1 MTTGAFDNKGFT
13 LIETVMVIV
22 LVGIIGTII
31 SSILFQGAKSLEA
44 GDVRKELSS
53 QGRLVVERASRE
65 MRLMRCTTAGN
76 SCVPQAADIT
86 TWTATDLKFVTTNYE
101 RVGLRYDA
109 GTVKLSYGT
118 GAPAVDPE
126 YALADNVSAA
136 SFEYL
141 KSDGT
146 PAVAVNEIWVII
158 LNMTLASGA
167 ESVPFRASVHPRS
180 FR

>member
-1 MTTGAFDNKGFT
+1 MKHALDTRGFT

-22 LVGIIGTII
+22 LVGIIGTVV
-31 SSILFQGAKSLEA
+31 SSLLYQGSKSIEA

-53 QGRLVVERASRE
+53 QGRLAVERASRE

-76 SCVPQAADIT
+76 SCNPEITDIT
-86 TWTATDLKFVTTNYE
+86 AWTATELRFVTTNYE
-101 RVGLRYDA
+101 GRGLRFDA
-109 GTVKLSYGT
+109 GTLKLRQGS
-118 GAPAVDPE
+118 GAADPE
-126 YALADNVSAA
+126 DTLAGNLSAA

-146 PAVAVNEIWVII
+146 PASAVSEIWVIN
-158 LNMTLASGA
+158 LDMTLSSGT

>member
-1 MTTGAFDNKGFT
+1 MKHAFDTRGFT

-22 LVGIIGTII
+22 LVGIIGTVV
-31 SSILFQGAKSLEA
+31 SSLLYQGSKSIEA
-44 GDVRKELSS
+44 GDARKELSS
-53 QGRLVVERASRE
+53 QGRLAVERASRE

-76 SCVPQAADIT
+76 SCNPQASDIT
-86 TWTATDLKFVTTNYE
+86 AWTATELRFVTTNYE
-101 RVGLRYDA
+101 GRGLRFDA
-109 GTVKLSYGT
+109 GTLKLRQGS
-118 GAPAVDPE
+118 GALDPDDT
-126 YALADNVSAA
+126 LANNVSAA

-146 PAVAVNEIWVII
+146 PASAVGEIWVIN
-158 LNMTLASGA
+158 LDMTLSSGT

>member
-1 MTTGAFDNKGFT
+1 MMTAPFDKRGFT

-22 LVGIIGTII
+22 LVGIIGTVV
-31 SSILFQGAKSLEA
+31 SSILFQGAKSLET

-76 SCVPQAADIT
+76 SCTPQAADVT

-109 GTVKLSYGT
+109 GTLKLSYGT
-118 GAPAVDPE
+118 GAAAVDPE
-126 YALADNVSAA
+126 YTLADNVATA

-141 KSDGT
+141 KNDGT
-146 PAVAVNEIWVII
+146 PAAAVNEIWVII
-158 LNMTLASGA
+158 LNMTLGSGA

-180 FR
+180 LR

>member
-1 MTTGAFDNKGFT
+1 MKTGALDTRGFT

-22 LVGIIGTII
+22 LVGIIGTVV
-31 SSILFQGAKSLEA
+31 SSLLYQGSKSIET

-53 QGRLVVERASRE
+53 QGRLAVERASRE

-76 SCVPQAADIT
+76 SCNPQDADIT
-86 TWTATDLKFVTTNYE
+86 AWTATELRFVTASYE
-101 RVGLRYDA
+101 GRGFKYDA
-109 GTVKLSYGT
+109 GTLKLRQGSGES
-118 GAPAVDPE
+118 DPE
-126 YALADNVSAA
+126 DTLANNLSAA

-146 PAVAVNEIWVII
+146 PASAVNEIWVIN
-158 LNMTLASGA
+158 LNMTFSSGT

>member
-1 MTTGAFDNKGFT
+1 MKTGALDTRGFT

-22 LVGIIGTII
+22 LVGVIGTVV
-31 SSILFQGAKSLEA
+31 SSLLYQGSKSIEA

-53 QGRLVVERASRE
+53 QGRLAVERASRE

-76 SCVPQAADIT
+76 SCKPQAADIT
-86 TWTATDLKFVTTNYE
+86 AWTATDIRFVTTNYE
-101 RVGLRYDA
+101 RIGLRFDA
-109 GTVKLSYGT
+109 GQLKLSYGT
-118 GAPAVDPE
+118 GPAPDVE
-126 YALADNVSAA
+126 YALANNLSAA

-146 PAVAVNEIWVII
+146 PAAAVNEIWTIR
-158 LNMTLASGA
+158 LDMTLASGA
-167 ESVPFRASVHPRS
+167 ETVPFRASVHPRS